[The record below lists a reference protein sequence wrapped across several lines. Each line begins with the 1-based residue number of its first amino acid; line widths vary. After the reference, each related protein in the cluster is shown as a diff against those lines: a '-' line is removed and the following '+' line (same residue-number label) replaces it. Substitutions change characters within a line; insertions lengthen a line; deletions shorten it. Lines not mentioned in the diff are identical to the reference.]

1 MGTIGA
7 SRKGVVFASRGPLS
21 TLARRAG
28 FGLGAGGL
36 FLFALLRRAFRR
48 ARGVGR
54 AFALGG
60 AERGAGR
67 GRVGVVVL
75 VVVLVVVSV
84 KERTDAEILDASA
97 RVRVLTKLNELAM
110 DALDLGDVTVEGD
123 DDDGTGGGDDARVV
137 HDALHVNLER
147 ARRLGEPTTDGA
159 GIAVEIDGLAR
170 ALDLEQNL

>member
-7 SRKGVVFASRGPLS
+7 SRKGVVFASRAPLS
-21 TLARRAG
+21 TLPRRAG

-67 GRVGVVVL
+67 GRVGVGAF
-75 VVVLVVVSV
+75 VVVVVVSV

-123 DDDGTGGGDDARVV
+123 DDDGTGCGDDARVV

>member
-48 ARGVGR
+48 ACGVGR

-67 GRVGVVVL
+67 GRVVVVVL
-75 VVVLVVVSV
+75 VVVVVVVSV
-84 KERTDAEILDASA
+84 KERTDAEILDAST

>member
-67 GRVGVVVL
+67 GRVVVVVL
-75 VVVLVVVSV
+75 VVVVVVVSV
-84 KERTDAEILDASA
+84 KERTDAEILDAST

-137 HDALHVNLER
+137 HDSLHVNLER

>member
-7 SRKGVVFASRGPLS
+7 SRKGVVFASRAPLS
-21 TLARRAG
+21 TLPRRAG
-28 FGLGAGGL
+28 FGRGAGGL

-67 GRVGVVVL
+67 GRVGVGAF
-75 VVVLVVVSV
+75 VVVVVVSV

>member
-7 SRKGVVFASRGPLS
+7 SRKCVVFASRAPLS
-21 TLARRAG
+21 TLPRRAG

-36 FLFALLRRAFRR
+36 FLFALLRRAFRP

-67 GRVGVVVL
+67 GRVGVVAF
-75 VVVLVVVSV
+75 VVVVVVVSV

-123 DDDGTGGGDDARVV
+123 HDDGTGGGDDARVV

>member
-7 SRKGVVFASRGPLS
+7 SRKGVVFASRAPLS
-21 TLARRAG
+21 TLPRRAG

-75 VVVLVVVSV
+75 VVVVVVVSV

>member
-67 GRVGVVVL
+67 GRVGVGAF
-75 VVVLVVVSV
+75 VVVVVVSV
-84 KERTDAEILDASA
+84 KERTDAEILDAST

>member
-67 GRVGVVVL
+67 GRVGVVV
-75 VVVLVVVSV
+75 VVVVVVVVSV

>member
-1 MGTIGA
+1 MGSIGA
-7 SRKGVVFASRGPLS
+7 SRKGVVFASRAPLS
-21 TLARRAG
+21 TLPRRTG
-28 FGLGAGGL
+28 FGFGAGGL
-36 FLFALLRRAFRR
+36 FLFALLRRAFCP

-54 AFALGG
+54 TFALGG

-67 GRVGVVVL
+67 GRAFVAFVVV
-75 VVVLVVVSV
+75 VVVVSV

>member
-7 SRKGVVFASRGPLS
+7 SRKGVVFASRAPLS
-21 TLARRAG
+21 TLPRRAG

-67 GRVGVVVL
+67 GRVGVGAF
-75 VVVLVVVSV
+75 VVVVVVSV

-123 DDDGTGGGDDARVV
+123 DDDGTGGGYDARVV

>member
-7 SRKGVVFASRGPLS
+7 SRKGVVFASRAPLS
-21 TLARRAG
+21 TLPRRAG

-67 GRVGVVVL
+67 GRVGVVAF
-75 VVVLVVVSV
+75 VVVVVVSV

-123 DDDGTGGGDDARVV
+123 DDDGTGCGDDARVV

>member
-7 SRKGVVFASRGPLS
+7 SRKGVVFASRAPLS
-21 TLARRAG
+21 TLPRRAG

-67 GRVGVVVL
+67 GRVGVGAF
-75 VVVLVVVSV
+75 VVVVVVSV

>member
-67 GRVGVVVL
+67 GRVGVVAF
-75 VVVLVVVSV
+75 VVVVVVSV

>member
-75 VVVLVVVSV
+75 VVVVVVVSV

>member
-67 GRVGVVVL
+67 RRVGVVAF
-75 VVVLVVVSV
+75 VVVVVVVSV
-84 KERTDAEILDASA
+84 KERTDAEILDAST

>member
-75 VVVLVVVSV
+75 VVVVVVVSV

-137 HDALHVNLER
+137 HDSLHVNLER

-170 ALDLEQNL
+170 TLDLEQNL

>member
-75 VVVLVVVSV
+75 VVVVVVVSV

-170 ALDLEQNL
+170 TLDLEQNL

>member
-7 SRKGVVFASRGPLS
+7 SRKGVVFASRAPLS
-21 TLARRAG
+21 TLPRRAG
-28 FGLGAGGL
+28 FGRGAGGL

-67 GRVGVVVL
+67 GRVGVGAF
-75 VVVLVVVSV
+75 VVVVVVSV
-84 KERTDAEILDASA
+84 KERTDAEILDAST

>member
-7 SRKGVVFASRGPLS
+7 SRKGVVFASRAPLS
-21 TLARRAG
+21 TLPRRAG

-67 GRVGVVVL
+67 GRVVVVVL
-75 VVVLVVVSV
+75 VVVVVVVSV

>member
-67 GRVGVVVL
+67 GRVGVGAF
-75 VVVLVVVSV
+75 VVVVVVSV

>member
-75 VVVLVVVSV
+75 VVVSV

-123 DDDGTGGGDDARVV
+123 DDDGTGGGYDARVV

>member
-7 SRKGVVFASRGPLS
+7 SRKGVVFASRAPLS
-21 TLARRAG
+21 TLPRRAG

-48 ARGVGR
+48 VRGVGR

-67 GRVGVVVL
+67 GRVGVVAF
-75 VVVLVVVSV
+75 VVVVVVVSV

>member
-7 SRKGVVFASRGPLS
+7 SRKGVVFASRAPLS
-21 TLARRAG
+21 TLPRRAG

-67 GRVGVVVL
+67 GRVVVVVL
-75 VVVLVVVSV
+75 VVVVVSV
-84 KERTDAEILDASA
+84 KERTDAEILDAST

>member
-67 GRVGVVVL
+67 GRVVVVVL
-75 VVVLVVVSV
+75 VVVVVVVSV

-123 DDDGTGGGDDARVV
+123 DDDGTGGGDDTRVV

>member
-7 SRKGVVFASRGPLS
+7 SRKGVVFASRAPLS
-21 TLARRAG
+21 TLPRRAG

-67 GRVGVVVL
+67 GRVGVVAF
-75 VVVLVVVSV
+75 VVVVVVVSV

-123 DDDGTGGGDDARVV
+123 DDDGTGCGDDARVV

>member
-67 GRVGVVVL
+67 GRVVVVVL
-75 VVVLVVVSV
+75 VVVVVVVSV

-123 DDDGTGGGDDARVV
+123 DDDGTGCGDDARVV

-170 ALDLEQNL
+170 TLDLEQNL

>member
-67 GRVGVVVL
+67 GRVVVVVL
-75 VVVLVVVSV
+75 VVVVVVVSV

-170 ALDLEQNL
+170 TLDLEQNL

>member
-7 SRKGVVFASRGPLS
+7 SRKGVVFASRAPLS
-21 TLARRAG
+21 TLPRRAG

-67 GRVGVVVL
+67 GRVGVVAF
-75 VVVLVVVSV
+75 VVVVVVSV

>member
-7 SRKGVVFASRGPLS
+7 SRKGVVFASRAPLS
-21 TLARRAG
+21 TLPRRAG
-28 FGLGAGGL
+28 FGRGAGGL

-67 GRVGVVVL
+67 GRVGVGAF
-75 VVVLVVVSV
+75 VVVVVVSV

-123 DDDGTGGGDDARVV
+123 DDDGTGGGYDARVV

>member
-67 GRVGVVVL
+67 GRVVVVVL
-75 VVVLVVVSV
+75 VVVVVSV
-84 KERTDAEILDASA
+84 KERTDAEILDAST

>member
-67 GRVGVVVL
+67 GRVGVGVL